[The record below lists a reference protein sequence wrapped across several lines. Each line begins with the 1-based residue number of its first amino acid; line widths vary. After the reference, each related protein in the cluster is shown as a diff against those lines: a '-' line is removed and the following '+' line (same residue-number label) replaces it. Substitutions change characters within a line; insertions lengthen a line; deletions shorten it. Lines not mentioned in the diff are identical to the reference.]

1 MASHLDGKV
10 VAVTGG
16 GRGIG
21 RGIALAAAGEG
32 ARVVV
37 ADYGGAVNRR
47 ADASSTAADAVVAE
61 ISAAGGQA
69 VAAAEDVSTMEG
81 GRRIVA
87 TAVDTYGGLDGMVT
101 CAGITVTKYLWELEE
116 QEWDDVIAVHL
127 KGHFSCFQAAARVM
141 MDQGSGSLVSI
152 SSGAAMTSPP
162 NLTAYSAAKAGV
174 LGFTWSTANALGR
187 YGITTNCV
195 VPSAATRMSDSIYGN
210 AEWLSDQV
218 GETIR
223 SELAG
228 GTYRDPAHIAP
239 TVVYLLSDH
248 AREINGQVFQAKGY
262 EIQHLGPIA
271 WDKSMTSAGPW
282 SVDAIVERLPKELGP
297 KLKPLPV
304 PWPERRQPPKG

>member
-1 MASHLDGKV
+1 MAGYLDGKV
-10 VAVTGG
+10 IAVTGA

-21 RGIALAAAGEG
+21 RGIALASAREG

-37 ADYGGAVNRR
+37 ADFGGAVNSRGG
-47 ADASSTAADAVVAE
+47 ASSEVADGVVAE
-61 ISAAGGQA
+61 IVAAGGQA

-81 GRRIVA
+81 GRRIVG
-87 TAVDTYGGLDGMVT
+87 TAVDRYGRLDGMVT

-127 KGHFSCFQAAARVM
+127 KGHFTCFQAAARVM
-141 MDQGSGSLVSI
+141 MEQGSGSLVSI

-239 TVVYLLSDH
+239 TVVYLLSDE

-262 EIQHLGPIA
+262 EIQHLGPIV

-282 SVDAIVERLPKELGP
+282 DVDAIAERLPKELGP
-297 KLKPLPV
+297 KLKPMPV
-304 PWPERRQPPKG
+304 PWPEKRR